1 MPSQLPQFVQ
11 DMTLSEKATIGN
23 IMFSVVMSGGR
34 VAPTGS
40 RIIGHHS
47 PSDSDFDFIIEAPRI
62 HELRN
67 WFLHEATGWVDTGSS
82 YSHVCDMVASLKKG
96 RLNVILLPSVATFNK
111 WLQATDLCVTLGVQ
125 TKQERVAIFDYVL
138 TENREG
144 LINVI
149 QSLRSPYR
157 RVDGDPE
164 IPFPTPIARR
174 SGYDLSTYLAG
185 DSPAGDF

>member
-23 IMFSVVMSGGR
+23 IMFSVVLSGGR

-40 RIIGHHS
+40 RIIGHHN
-47 PSDSDFDFIIEAPRI
+47 PSESDFDFIIEAPRI
-62 HELRN
+62 YDLSD
-67 WFLHEATGWVDTGSS
+67 WFNNEATGWVDTVGS
-82 YSHVCDMVASLKKG
+82 YSGVSDMVASLRKG

-125 TKQERVAIFDYVL
+125 TKQERVVIFDYVL
-138 TENREG
+138 TESREG

-149 QSLRSPYR
+149 QSLRPAYG

-164 IPFPTPIARR
+164 IPFPTPVNRR
-174 SGYDLSTYLAG
+174 SGYNLSPYRTGAT
-185 DSPAGDF
+185 PAGDF